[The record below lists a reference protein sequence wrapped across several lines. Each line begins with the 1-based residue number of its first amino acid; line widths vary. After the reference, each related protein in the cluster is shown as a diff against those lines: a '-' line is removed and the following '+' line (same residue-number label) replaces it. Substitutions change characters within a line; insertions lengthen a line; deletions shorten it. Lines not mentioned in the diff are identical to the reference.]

1 MAVSL
6 CLKTYFN
13 DSSHAL
19 SDSCQQAALWL
30 QESDNTVN
38 IDINN
43 SDRKAS
49 AGTSCMSNNDR
60 F

>member
-6 CLKTYFN
+6 YLKTCFN
-13 DSSHAL
+13 DSLHAL
-19 SDSCQQAALWL
+19 SDSCQQVALRL
-30 QESDNTVN
+30 HKSDNIVN